1 LNPLSHARL
10 AGWALLLAL
19 PVAGLWVLLV
29 APRLDVVWEN
39 HPGHFWLILAAAAI
53 NGVLAYA
60 TGEAARRR
68 GDSRLFLISL
78 AFLTSAGFLGMHAL
92 ATPGVLLEGKNT
104 GFVIATPVGLLAAG
118 ALAALSARAGGT
130 DIRRL
135 RPLRSVI
142 LVCLVAWAA
151 WSLTSLPPLDRELP
165 TEVGSP
171 PLIALASVGFL
182 LYGYAAARY
191 TEVWRAR
198 RRLLPAAVVTA
209 FALLAEAMLA
219 IAFSRNW
226 HATWWEWHL
235 LMLIAF
241 GLVGYA
247 ARRQWHEERFSDL
260 YLDEIRGSIREVS
273 VLFADLQGFTAF
285 AEQVGSDEVQRMLN
299 EYFETAVPLVAGEHG
314 GEVDKLIGDAIMV
327 TFNTH
332 GDQPDHPERAA
343 LAGLALQRETGRIRD
358 RHPEWPH
365 FRVGINTG
373 EASVG
378 LLGAEGGRG
387 FTVVGDTVNLAS
399 RLEGQA
405 RAGEVVIGA
414 ATRERL
420 PRAFEVEPI
429 GDLEVKGKEQ
439 PVAAFVL
446 RRLPANGSG
455 GQRDERL
462 AEQHEEGEC

>member
-1 LNPLSHARL
+1 LTALPRARL
-10 AGWALLLAL
+10 AAWALLVTL
-19 PVAGLWVLLV
+19 PVAGLWILLA
-29 APRLDVVWEN
+29 APRLDVRWEN
-39 HPGHFWLILAAAAI
+39 HPGHFWLVLAAAAVTA
-53 NGVLAYA
+53 VLAYA

-68 GDSRLFLISL
+68 GDSRLFLISV
-78 AFLTSAGFLGMHAL
+78 AFLASAGFLGLHAL
-92 ATPGVLLEGKNT
+92 ATPDVLLDGKNA
-104 GFVIATPVGLLAAG
+104 GFVIATPIGLLAAG
-118 ALAALSARAGGT
+118 ALAALSARAAGT

-135 RPLRSVI
+135 LPLRAVI
-142 LVCLVAWAA
+142 LAGLVVWAF

-165 TEVGSP
+165 DEVGSS
-171 PLIALASVGFL
+171 PLIALALVGVL

-198 RRLLPAAVVTA
+198 RRLLPGAVVTA
-209 FALLAEAMLA
+209 LALLAEAMLA

-235 LMLIAF
+235 LLLVAF

-260 YLDEIRGSIREVS
+260 YLDETRGSVREVS

-285 AEQVGSDEVQRMLN
+285 SEQVGPAEVQRMLN

-327 TFNTH
+327 TFNTR
-332 GDQPDHPERAA
+332 GDQPNHPERAA
-343 LAGLALQRETGRIRD
+343 AAGLALQRESGRIRD
-358 RHPEWPH
+358 RHPDWPR

-420 PRAFEVEPI
+420 PQAIEVERI
-429 GDLEVKGKEQ
+429 GDLEVKGKER

-446 RRLPANGSG
+446 RALAAERPG

-462 AEQHEEGEC
+462 AEQHEERER

>member
-1 LNPLSHARL
+1 LTPSSRRL
-10 AGWALLLAL
+10 AVWALLVAL
-19 PVAGLWVLLV
+19 PVVGLWVLLAV
-29 APRLDVVWEN
+29 PRLDVIWEN
-39 HPGHFWLILAAAAI
+39 HPGHFWLVLAAAAI

-78 AFLTSAGFLGMHAL
+78 AFLASAGFLGMHAL
-92 ATPGVLLEGKNT
+92 ATPAVLLDGKNA

-118 ALAALSARAGGT
+118 ALAAFSARVGVT
-130 DIRRL
+130 DLRRL
-135 RPLRSVI
+135 QPLRGLI
-142 LVCLVAWAA
+142 IVCLVVWAI

-165 TEVGSP
+165 AEVGSP
-171 PLIALASVGFL
+171 PLIGLASVGVL

-191 TEVWRAR
+191 MEVWRAR

-260 YLDEIRGSIREVS
+260 YLEETRGSVREVS
-273 VLFADLQGFTAF
+273 VLFADLQGFTTF
-285 AEQVGSDEVQRMLN
+285 SEQVGPGEVQRMLN
-299 EYFETAVPLVAGEHG
+299 EYFETVVPLVAGEHG

-327 TFNTH
+327 TFNTRR
-332 GDQPDHPERAA
+332 DQPDHPERAA
-343 LAGLALQRETGRIRD
+343 LAGLALQRETERIRD
-358 RHPEWPH
+358 RHPDWPR

-405 RAGEVVIGA
+405 RPGEVVIGA

-420 PRAFEVEPI
+420 PGAIEVEQI
-429 GDLEVKGKEQ
+429 GNLEVKGKER

-446 RRLPANGSG
+446 RRLPAKRSSG
-455 GQRDERL
+455 ESDERL
-462 AEQHEEGEC
+462 TEQHEQRER

>member
-1 LNPLSHARL
+1 LTPPSRTRFAV
-10 AGWALLLAL
+10 WTLLIVL
-19 PVAGLWVLLV
+19 PVAGLWVLLA
-29 APRLDVVWEN
+29 APRLDLVWEN
-39 HPGHFWLILAAAAI
+39 HPGHFWLVVAAAAI

-60 TGEAARRR
+60 TGEAAQRR

-92 ATPGVLLEGKNT
+92 ATPAVLLDGKNA
-104 GFVIATPVGLLAAG
+104 GFVIATPIGLLAAG
-118 ALAALSARAGGT
+118 AFAALSARAGGT

-135 RPLRSVI
+135 RSLRRVI
-142 LVCLVAWAA
+142 LVCLVVWAV

-165 TEVGSP
+165 AEVGSP
-171 PLIALASVGFL
+171 PLIALASVGVL

-191 TEVWRAR
+191 AEVWRAR

-209 FALLAEAMLA
+209 FALLAEAMLT

-235 LMLIAF
+235 LMLVAF

-260 YLDEIRGSIREVS
+260 YLDETRGSIREIS
-273 VLFADLQGFTAF
+273 VLFADLQGFTTF
-285 AEQVGSDEVQRMLN
+285 SEQVGSDEVQRMLN
-299 EYFETAVPLVAGEHG
+299 EYFQTAIPLVAGEHG

-327 TFNTH
+327 TFNTR
-332 GDQPDHPERAA
+332 GDQPNHAERAA

-358 RHPEWPH
+358 RHPDWPP

-373 EASVG
+373 DASVG

-420 PRAFEVEPI
+420 PRAIEVEQI
-429 GDLEVKGKEQ
+429 GNLEVKGKER

-446 RRLPANGSG
+446 RGLLAERSG

-462 AEQHEEGEC
+462 AEQHEEGER

>member
-1 LNPLSHARL
+1 LTAPPRARL
-10 AGWALLLAL
+10 AVWALLVAV
-19 PVAGLWVLLV
+19 PVAGLWVLLA

-39 HPGHFWLILAAAAI
+39 HPGHFWLVLAAAAV
-53 NGVLAYA
+53 NAVLAYA

-78 AFLTSAGFLGMHAL
+78 AFLASAGFLGMHAL
-92 ATPGVLLEGKNT
+92 ATPGVLLDGKNA

-135 RPLRSVI
+135 RPLRSLIVA
-142 LVCLVAWAA
+142 CLVVWAT

-165 TEVGSP
+165 SEVGSP
-171 PLIALASVGFL
+171 PLIALASVGVL

-191 TEVWRAR
+191 AEVWRAR

-260 YLDEIRGSIREVS
+260 YLDETRGSIREVS
-273 VLFADLQGFTAF
+273 VLFADLQGFTSF
-285 AEQVGSDEVQRMLN
+285 SEQVGPDEVQRMLN

-327 TFNTH
+327 TFNTR

-358 RHPEWPH
+358 RHPDWPR

-414 ATRERL
+414 STRERL
-420 PRAFEVEPI
+420 PRAIEVERI
-429 GDLEVKGKEQ
+429 GDVEVKGKER

-446 RRLPANGSG
+446 LATEGSG

-462 AEQHEEGEC
+462 AEQHEERER

>member
-1 LNPLSHARL
+1 LTRLPPARL
-10 AGWALLLAL
+10 AVWTLLVAL
-19 PVAGLWVLLV
+19 PVAGLWVLLA
-29 APRLDVVWEN
+29 APRLDVAWEN
-39 HPGHFWLILAAAAI
+39 HPGHFWLVLAAAAV
-53 NGVLAYA
+53 NAVLAYA

-78 AFLTSAGFLGMHAL
+78 AFLASAGFLGMHAL
-92 ATPGVLLEGKNT
+92 ATPGVLLAGKNA
-104 GFVIATPVGLLAAG
+104 GFVIATPIGLVVAG
-118 ALAALSARAGGT
+118 ALAALSARVGRT
-130 DIRRL
+130 EIRRL
-135 RPLRSVI
+135 QPLRSLIV
-142 LVCLVAWAA
+142 VCLVVWAT

-171 PLIALASVGFL
+171 PLIALASVGVL
-182 LYGYAAARY
+182 LYGYAASRY
-191 TEVWRAR
+191 AEVWRTR

-235 LMLIAF
+235 LMLVAF

-260 YLDEIRGSIREVS
+260 YLEETRGSIREVS
-273 VLFADLQGFTAF
+273 VLFADLQDFTAF
-285 AEQVGSDEVQRMLN
+285 SEQVGPDEVQRMLN

-327 TFNTH
+327 TFNTRD
-332 GDQPDHPERAA
+332 DQPDHPERAA
-343 LAGLALQRETGRIRD
+343 LAALALQRETGRIRD
-358 RHPEWPH
+358 RHPDWPR

-378 LLGAEGGRG
+378 LLGAEGGRS
-387 FTVVGDTVNLAS
+387 FTVVGDVVNLAS

-405 RAGEVVIGA
+405 RAGEVVVGA

-420 PRAFEVEPI
+420 PRAIDVERI
-429 GDLEVKGKEQ
+429 GDLDVKGKER

-446 RRLPANGSG
+446 RGLAAEGSG

-462 AEQHEEGEC
+462 AEQDEERER

>member
-1 LNPLSHARL
+1 MTAPPRARL
-10 AGWALLLAL
+10 AVWALLVAV
-19 PVAGLWVLLV
+19 PVAGLWVLLA

-39 HPGHFWLILAAAAI
+39 HPGHFWLVLAAAAV
-53 NGVLAYA
+53 NAVLAYA

-78 AFLTSAGFLGMHAL
+78 AFLASAGFLGMHAL
-92 ATPGVLLEGKNT
+92 ATPGVLLDGKNA

-135 RPLRSVI
+135 RPLRSLIVA
-142 LVCLVAWAA
+142 CLVVWAT

-165 TEVGSP
+165 SEVGSP
-171 PLIALASVGFL
+171 PLIALASVGVL

-191 TEVWRAR
+191 AEVWRAR

-260 YLDEIRGSIREVS
+260 YLDETRGSIREVS
-273 VLFADLQGFTAF
+273 VLFADLQGFTSF
-285 AEQVGSDEVQRMLN
+285 SEQVGPDEVQRMLN

-327 TFNTH
+327 TFNTR

-358 RHPEWPH
+358 RHPDWPR

-414 ATRERL
+414 STRERL
-420 PRAFEVEPI
+420 PRAIEVERI
-429 GDLEVKGKEQ
+429 GDVEVKGKER

-446 RRLPANGSG
+446 LATEGSG

-462 AEQHEEGEC
+462 AEQHEERER

>member
-1 LNPLSHARL
+1 
-10 AGWALLLAL
+10 
-19 PVAGLWVLLV
+19 
-29 APRLDVVWEN
+29 LDVLWEN
-39 HPGHFWLILAAAAI
+39 HPGHFWLVLAAAAV
-53 NGVLAYA
+53 NAVLAYA

-78 AFLTSAGFLGMHAL
+78 AFLASAGFLGMHAL
-92 ATPGVLLEGKNT
+92 ATPGVLLDGKNA
-104 GFVIATPVGLLAAG
+104 GFVIATPIGLVAAG
-118 ALAALSARAGGT
+118 ALAALSARVGGT
-130 DIRRL
+130 DLRRL
-135 RPLRSVI
+135 QPLRSLIVA
-142 LVCLVAWAA
+142 CLIVWAA
-151 WSLTSLPPLDRELP
+151 WSLTSLPPLNREV
-165 TEVGSP
+165 TAEVGSP
-171 PLIALASVGFL
+171 PLIVLGSVGVL

-191 TEVWRAR
+191 VEVWRAR
-198 RRLLPAAVVTA
+198 RCLLPAAVVTA

-235 LMLIAF
+235 LMLVAF

-247 ARRQWHEERFSDL
+247 SRRQWHEERFSDL
-260 YLDEIRGSIREVS
+260 YLDETRGSIREVS

-285 AEQVGSDEVQRMLN
+285 SEQVGPGEVQRMLN

-327 TFNTH
+327 TFNTR

-343 LAGLALQRETGRIRD
+343 SAGLALQRETGRIRD
-358 RHPEWPH
+358 RHPDWPR

-378 LLGAEGGRG
+378 LLGAAGGRG

-405 RAGEVVIGA
+405 RAGEVVIGT

-420 PRAFEVEPI
+420 PPAIEVERI
-429 GDLEVKGKEQ
+429 ADLEVKGKER

-446 RRLPANGSG
+446 RALPSQRSS
-455 GQRDERL
+455 GQRNERL
-462 AEQHEEGEC
+462 AEQDEKREG

>member
-1 LNPLSHARL
+1 MSALPRARL
-10 AGWALLLAL
+10 ALWALLAAL
-19 PVAGLWVLLV
+19 PVAGLWVLLA

-39 HPGHFWLILAAAAI
+39 HPGHFWLVLAAAAV
-53 NGVLAYA
+53 NAVLAYA

-78 AFLTSAGFLGMHAL
+78 AFLASAGFLGMHAL
-92 ATPGVLLEGKNT
+92 ATPGVLLDGKNA
-104 GFVIATPVGLLAAG
+104 GFVIATPIGLLAAG

-135 RPLRSVI
+135 RPLRSLIVA
-142 LVCLVAWAA
+142 CLVLWAT
-151 WSLTSLPPLDRELP
+151 WSLTSLPPLDHEP
-165 TEVGSP
+165 PAEVGSP
-171 PLIALASVGFL
+171 PLVALASVGVLF
-182 LYGYAAARY
+182 YGYAAARY
-191 TEVWRAR
+191 AEVWRAR

-260 YLDEIRGSIREVS
+260 YLDETRGSIREVS
-273 VLFADLQGFTAF
+273 VLFADLQGFTSF
-285 AEQVGSDEVQRMLN
+285 SEQVGPDEVQRMLN

-327 TFNTH
+327 TFNTR

-358 RHPEWPH
+358 RHPDWPR

-405 RAGEVVIGA
+405 RAGEVVIGG
-414 ATRERL
+414 ATQERL
-420 PRAFEVEPI
+420 PRAIEVERI
-429 GDLEVKGKEQ
+429 GDVEVKGKER

-446 RRLPANGSG
+446 LAAEGSG

-462 AEQHEEGEC
+462 AEQHEERER